1 MGSIQE
7 LQIARL
13 ESLWPIIE
21 LHFYPV
27 ILGAANLRRSGTEE
41 IQGLYISHPNED
53 SWLVQPVPISTYF
66 NHMCTRS
73 KCKKFWKGIS
83 NYVIVYA
90 VLCSIISPVL
100 QIQVQKLSSSN
111 MYQIFYFDQMML
123 HGCYPST
130 GTI

>member
-73 KCKKFWKGIS
+73 KYVKVQEILKGHPQLRHRI
-83 NYVIVYA
+83 
-90 VLCSIISPVL
+90 CSIMQYHITRA
-100 QIQVQKLSSSN
+100 SN
-111 MYQIFYFDQMML
+111 SGAKNLKFEHVSHIL
-123 HGCYPST
+123 L
-130 GTI
+130 